1 MLNYQRVC
9 AITFGVFPPPLEYSL
24 QGGGE
29 MSQTWY
35 FSSCKSEK
43 CCWKTAVAIQEPSQ
57 HELTK
62 AKTTHTKGT
71 ASEANRLVFH
81 ISGETAI
88 KFNPCLQ
95 SQCPTSK
102 SSEPTIYTTAIITV
116 LTVFPHFLVSQ
127 PDSQLYL
134 LEDIVAA
141 QLPPSPCCMNQ
152 RCDSYGPSSPALVSL
167 EHFFVFV
174 VVACA
179 IHGGERCHKPSPIWP

>member
-1 MLNYQRVC
+1 MSQLLIC
-9 AITFGVFPPPLEYSL
+9 AFTFRVFPPPLEYSL
-24 QGGGE
+24 QHGGE
-29 MSQTWY
+29 MSQKWY

-43 CCWKTAVAIQEPSQ
+43 CCWKTAVTIQEPSQ

-81 ISGETAI
+81 ICGETAI

-116 LTVFPHFLVSQ
+116 LTVFPHFLVSSE
-127 PDSQLYL
+127 SQLCL

-141 QLPPSPCCMNQ
+141 QLPPFPCCMNQ
-152 RCDSYGPSSPALVSL
+152 RCDSYGPGSPALVSL

-174 VVACA
+174 VVACFPWCK
-179 IHGGERCHKPSPIWP
+179 RYHKPSPIWP